1 MSIEK
6 AMEAVAASNEA
17 LAASNDRLAKAMD
30 NYAGVIEKNA
40 ALVVSN
46 GGQLAEKPKTEAAAA
61 EPEKRTRGKAKTE
74 DAKKDDDLG
83 KAKLT
88 EDEVK
93 GKLLELRDLHDDKA
107 PALKILGE
115 YGYESFNDLKPADF
129 QAVYDDAVAAIK
141 KFKSS
146 RDL

>member
-1 MSIEK
+1 MS
-6 AMEAVAASNEA
+6 MEESMKA
-17 LAASNDRLAKAMD
+17 LAESNNNLAESQNKLADTMGR
-30 NYAGVIEKNA
+30 YADVIERNA
-40 ALVVSN
+40 ALVVTN
-46 GGQLAEKPKTEAAAA
+46 GGQLVEKPKADA
-61 EPEKRTRGKAKTE
+61 EPEKKPRGKAKAE
-74 DAKKDDDLG
+74 DKPKDDDLG
-83 KAKLT
+83 KAPKLT

-141 KFKSS
+141 KFKAS